1 MYPRRSETSSGA
13 TSGSGDGTSRSAR
26 RGTTGRGTTARDTT
40 GRAATGRARAGRAAR
55 GGLALA
61 AALLAFGGW
70 GLAGAPPARAEDPVT
85 LSQQGQI
92 TDRVGALGDRKG
104 AVTAALDKLYADR
117 RIQLFVT
124 YVRDFSGRSAQSW
137 ADATAQKNGL
147 GQNDVLLAVAT
158 GARQYAYS
166 ADVDSGFTE
175 EQLAA
180 VARTAIEPALKQN
193 DWAGAA
199 IGAARGYDAVLGGL
213 PVPVPAI
220 TPGVPDPGGGASGE
234 SGAGDFVLPVVV
246 VGAAGALGAYAYSRR
261 KRGAGGGGGGGRGTR
276 TDHPGWD
283 GKKAEP
289 TPLPELDAR
298 AKALLVETDDAVRT
312 SVEELG
318 FASAQF
324 GDEAITTFTGAV
336 EYAKGELTHAFR
348 LRQQLD
354 DAYPEDDATRR
365 RMLDE
370 IVARCT
376 EANRRLD
383 AESEGFDRLRDLEKN
398 APQALATVEAHFR
411 ALTGRATTARATLT
425 ALAARY
431 ADSASAPVAA
441 NPVQAEDR
449 LLFVTTHLGEAR
461 AAIDAGDNGRA
472 AVHVRAAEGAVNQAA
487 TLVDAVERRAQELA
501 EAAGKLAGALNE
513 TETDLADARGLLTGT
528 AEGSSTADLRG
539 RIGRAES
546 VLADVRR
553 EEAAGRYD
561 PIDALRRVEEADA
574 ALDEALAGARERE
587 SGRQRAAA
595 LLDQALLSARSAIG
609 AATDYVTTSRGAVG
623 SEART
628 RLAEA
633 QRHLERSGSLAPTD
647 PAGALAEAQQADS
660 LARQAQQ
667 LAEQDVRAYQ
677 NPYAGQRAGGGRGG
691 AVLGGIILGEILRGA
706 GGGFGGGGF
715 GGGRGGFGGGGGGGG
730 GFGGGGGSGPGSFGG
745 GGTRGRMGGGGRF

>member
-1 MYPRRSETSSGA
+1 MRGYASPHTLPNVTASRTRA
-13 TSGSGDGTSRSAR
+13 T
-26 RGTTGRGTTARDTT
+26 
-40 GRAATGRARAGRAAR
+40 AGISVRT
-55 GGLALA
+55 GLALA

-70 GLAGAPPARAEDPVT
+70 GVAGAPPARAEDPVT
-85 LSQQGQI
+85 LSAQGQI
-92 TDRVGALGDRKG
+92 TDRVGALGDRKP
-104 AVTAALDKLYADR
+104 AVAAALDRLYADH

-124 YVRDFSGRSAQSW
+124 YVHDFSGRSAQSW

-147 GQNDVLLAVAT
+147 GRNDVLLAVAT

-166 ADVDSGFTE
+166 ADVDSGFTP
-175 EQLAA
+175 EQLAT
-180 VARTAIEPALKQN
+180 VARTAIEPALRQN

-199 IGAARGYDAVLGGL
+199 IGAANGYGAVLGGQ
-213 PVPVPAI
+213 PVPVPTI
-220 TPGVPDPGGGASGE
+220 TPGEPDPGGGQSGG

-246 VGAAGALGAYAYSRR
+246 VGAAGALGVYAYTRR
-261 KRGAGGGGGGGRGTR
+261 KRGGGGGRGT
-276 TDHPGWD
+276 TTAHPGWD
-283 GKKAEP
+283 GARAEP
-289 TPLPELDAR
+289 TPLPELDGR

-312 SVEELG
+312 STEELG
-318 FASAQF
+318 FATAQF
-324 GDEAITTFTGAV
+324 GEEAVAAFTGAV
-336 EYAKGELTHAFR
+336 EYAKDELTHAFR

-365 RMLDE
+365 RMLEE

-383 AESEGFDRLRDLEKN
+383 AESADFDRLRDLERN
-398 APQALATVEAHFR
+398 APQALAAVEARFG
-411 ALTGRATTARATLT
+411 ALSGRTTIAEATLT
-425 ALAARY
+425 ALAGRY
-431 ADSASAPVAA
+431 ADSASAPVASNA
-441 NPVQAEDR
+441 AQAEDR
-449 LLFVTTHLGEAR
+449 LLFATTRLGEAR
-461 AAIDAGDNGRA
+461 TAVGAGDNGRA
-472 AVHVRAAEGAVNQAA
+472 AVHVRAAEGAVDQAA
-487 TLVDAVERRAQELA
+487 TLVDAVERRARELA
-501 EAAGKLAGALNE
+501 EAAGKMPGALTE
-513 TETDLADARGLLTGT
+513 TEGDLADARGLLTGT
-528 AEGSSTADLRG
+528 AEGSSTGDLRG

-561 PIDALRRVEEADA
+561 PIDALRRIEEADA

-587 SGRQRAAA
+587 GGRQRAAA

-623 SEART
+623 SQART

-633 QRHLERSGSLAPTD
+633 QRHLERSASLAGQD

-660 LARQAQQ
+660 MARQAQQ

-677 NPYAGQRAGGGRGG
+677 DPYAGRRSGGGRGG
-691 AVLGGIILGEILRGA
+691 AVLGGIILGEILRG
-706 GGGFGGGGF
+706 GGGF
-715 GGGRGGFGGGGGGGG
+715 GGGRGG